1 MPASPV
7 TSRSKTHDL
16 TAELYYPPGTSD
28 PTAGQT
34 TRTRSAAEIAA
45 SLGRI
50 EDELRY
56 LGYEIVTAPAI
67 A

>member
-1 MPASPV
+1 MPASPI

-16 TAELYYPPGTSD
+16 TAELYYPPGTTD
-28 PTAGQT
+28 PIER